1 MKRAEALREK
11 DEQSHEAAR
20 QRLIQMISQL
30 SRAQDTAAR
39 ADDVAAALRLLT
51 SVVRN
56 GPERELAERLAAGR
70 NTLTERRARLTKL
83 GDAVLTGRELAAA
96 REELQSEERIAQQT
110 ALRASLDV
118 ARSRKLRAEKDL
130 ASARAKLESEEALNA
145 VARSLSLLVEHGQG
159 LGLHEGHCPL
169 CAAARTDV
177 EFAAGIQIA
186 RNRIASLASNVLGA
200 RDAVRVA
207 EDALARAREALNGI
221 EQQVAAGLAQEQD
234 LAERNKIYTQSLS
247 GLGLAARLADHPEEL
262 AGGGWA
268 STTPSERKVR
278 RSPEEIWMTD
288 SA

>member
-130 ASARAKLESEEALNA
+130 ASARAK
-145 VARSLSLLVEHGQG
+145 
-159 LGLHEGHCPL
+159 
-169 CAAARTDV
+169 D
-177 EFAAGIQIA
+177 
-186 RNRIASLASNVLGA
+186 
-200 RDAVRVA
+200 
-207 EDALARAREALNGI
+207 
-221 EQQVAAGLAQEQD
+221 
-234 LAERNKIYTQSLS
+234 
-247 GLGLAARLADHPEEL
+247 
-262 AGGGWA
+262 
-268 STTPSERKVR
+268 TP
-278 RSPEEIWMTD
+278 D
-288 SA
+288 NN